1 MSLRQ
6 SRIAE
11 LLAKGYTNQGIIAR
25 ELNVSEATVSRDIK
39 FLEKQA
45 QINLQN
51 HIKRRIPLEMEHCYT
66 GLKIVLR
73 KAYEVFDNSTR
84 SSEKLQALQLI
95 LTTYDKLQELL
106 LDENY
111 ANESVDMLQNRERR
125 MEERLE
131 LRKEEIIQRAKE
143 AEVTEY
149 QRQRILTVWPSS
161 K

>member
-11 LLAKGYTNQGIIAR
+11 PLAKGYTNQGIIAR

-39 FLEKQA
+39 FLELQA
-45 QINLQN
+45 QMNLQN
-51 HIKRRIPLEMEHCYT
+51 HIKRRIPLEMEHYYT

-111 ANESVDMLQNRERR
+111 ANEIAEPRKENGRKVRIMERR
-125 MEERLE
+125 DNTKSKRSRSDRIPE
-131 LRKEEIIQRAKE
+131 
-143 AEVTEY
+143 TE
-149 QRQRILTVWPSS
+149 
-161 K
+161 

>member
-25 ELNVSEATVSRDIK
+25 ELNVSEATVSQDIK

-45 QINLQN
+45 QMNLQN
-51 HIKRRIPLEMEHCYT
+51 HIKRRVPLEMEHCYT

-106 LDENY
+106 LDEN
-111 ANESVDMLQNRERR
+111 EIVDMLQNRERG